1 MQHDEVIWQVIAHG
15 HCSFRMKTVTQSFCK
30 NEYNVT
36 GLCNRS
42 SCPLANSRYA
52 TIKEIQGE
60 CYLYMKT
67 IERAHMPNRLWQR
80 VKLKKNY
87 AQALEQLDKHLE
99 YWPQFLV
106 HKNKQR
112 LTKITQ
118 YLIRMRKLAL
128 KTKPKI
134 MTMPARTEKR
144 EKRREAKA
152 EVAARLDKSI
162 ENELLERLK
171 SGTYNDIYNFPMKQF
186 ETALEGEAEAEE
198 DLEDEEE
205 DEEEEEEE
213 VEFVEDYDDMENDL
227 EDGSLGSVSEEDE
240 DDEEDSDEE
249 DEGSDEDAEESR
261 RKSRKRAAG
270 ASAPSSSKKA
280 AQQSRKKP
288 KRPRGPVELE
298 YEEER
303 EDMRETARH

>member
-15 HCSFRMKTVTQSFCK
+15 HCSFRMKTLTQNFCR
-30 NEYNVT
+30 NEFNVT

-52 TIKEIQGE
+52 TIKEDKGE

-67 IERAHMPNRLWQR
+67 IERAHTPNRLWQR

-99 YWPQFLV
+99 YWPKFLV

-128 KTKPKI
+128 KTRPKV

-152 EVAARLDKSI
+152 EVAARLDKAI
-162 ENELLERLK
+162 EGELLDRLK

-186 ETALEGEAEAEE
+186 ESALEGEARAEEDELEEAEE
-198 DLEDEEE
+198 EEE
-205 DEEEEEEE
+205 SEEEEE
-213 VEFVEDYDDMENDL
+213 VEFVEGYDEEQDM
-227 EDGSLGSVSEEDE
+227 EDGSGAESE
-240 DDEEDSDEE
+240 
-249 DEGSDEDAEESR
+249 EGSDSEEGSHEEGSDDDSDDGAPTKR
-261 RKSRKRAAG
+261 RKGGDGRAA
-270 ASAPSSSKKA
+270 AAAKPVAKAKAP
-280 AQQSRKKP
+280 R
-288 KRPRGPVELE
+288 RPRGPVELE

-303 EDMRETARH
+303 EDLRSRH